1 MPNIILKLKSFT
13 LNLFLDCAEADRFVT
28 ERMTSPRRDSEAATP
43 TAKESARTSAQAW
56 DADGTPLQRRPRC
69 PVTPP

>member
-28 ERMTSPRRDSEAATP
+28 ERMTSPRRDSEAALRRGR
-43 TAKESARTSAQAW
+43 SIRHRTY
-56 DADGTPLQRRPRC
+56 D
-69 PVTPP
+69 VTQT